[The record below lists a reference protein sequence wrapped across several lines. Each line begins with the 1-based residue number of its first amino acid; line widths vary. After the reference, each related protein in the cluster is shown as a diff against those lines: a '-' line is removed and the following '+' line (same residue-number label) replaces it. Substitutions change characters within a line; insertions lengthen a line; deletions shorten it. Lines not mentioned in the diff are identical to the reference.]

1 MSGCPNSAGFTDVRG
16 SGNKTWGSR
25 QPIKATKKSRDSRLQ
40 VPTCQWM
47 LFLLLKSSAGPQEG
61 SSTVLRQPSGP
72 NSVTGFQCAACGEQM
87 APRLRQLQMCPPSW
101 VSESSFTQSC
111 ALTAFPS
118 SRLSVCACLCVY
130 RCEGGHGQEPPVSG
144 SPAIQSSGPGDCKEV
159 YLSIGHDG
167 ANEFS
172 RADKGSGTTPLPS
185 PPAEYYCVISKTSKH
200 LEVRRQPLGVTP
212 HLSTS
217 LETESLC
224 QCVYQTTWPACF

>member
-1 MSGCPNSAGFTDVRG
+1 MPRFPCGCCQSKLKPQPCVPGTLHAGHLPREPHLLRFPLILSHTTIWGLSFEHVTLGGGQDQNYSISPGDMSGRPNSAGFTDVRG

-61 SSTVLRQPSGP
+61 SSTVLRQPSGS

-118 SRLSVCACLCVY
+118 SRL
-130 RCEGGHGQEPPVSG
+130 
-144 SPAIQSSGPGDCKEV
+144 
-159 YLSIGHDG
+159 
-167 ANEFS
+167 
-172 RADKGSGTTPLPS
+172 
-185 PPAEYYCVISKTSKH
+185 
-200 LEVRRQPLGVTP
+200 
-212 HLSTS
+212 
-217 LETESLC
+217 
-224 QCVYQTTWPACF
+224 